1 MSAKRNHEQHHSV
14 LAVIC
19 RPAADLPALCAVMLK
34 MAWGRCIE
42 LGISQEKIKGVI
54 KSSVIFSIVPSLSIV
69 IGLFSLAAVL
79 GVPWP
84 WFRLSVVGS
93 GQLGADAADMVAT
106 GAGYESI
113 GALQP
118 PTMLRRR
125 ARLCFVMSIGIMF
138 GIVTCTFFGKKIQT
152 SMTSFREKNGAWGA
166 LATGCFTL
174 ALMVVFLPVPGI
186 QGPHLYADPGC
197 IRSGYIS
204 ARRYYQKDRLDLA
217 FQLCAGGFAGTGN
230 GCLGILCQSAC
241 VRG

>member
-1 MSAKRNHEQHHSV
+1 MSLSAIMNSTT
-14 LAVIC
+14 LYTAVIVG
-19 RPAADLPALCAVMLK
+19 LLLIFLLCAVMLK

-42 LGISQEKIKGVI
+42 LGISQEKVKDVV

-93 GQLGADAADMVAT
+93 VSYELMAADMVAT

-113 GALQP
+113 GALAASNDVSQVGAI
-118 PTMLRRR
+118 M
-125 ARLCFVMSIGIMF
+125 FVMSIGIMF

-174 ALMVVFLPVPGI
+174 ALMVVFLPV
-186 QGPHLYADPGC
+186 QVFKGPIYLLTMGVSALVTFLHGVIIKKTGWTWLSNFVLAD
-197 IRSGYIS
+197 S
-204 ARRYYQKDRLDLA
+204 LVLA
-217 FQLCAGGFAGTGN
+217 MVASVFFAN
-230 GCLGILCQSAC
+230 MFA
-241 VRG
+241 

>member
-1 MSAKRNHEQHHSV
+1 MSLSAIMNSTT
-14 LAVIC
+14 LYIAVIVG
-19 RPAADLPALCAVMLK
+19 LLLIFLLCAVMLK

-93 GQLGADAADMVAT
+93 VSYELMAADMVAT

-113 GALQP
+113 GALAAANDASQAGAI
-118 PTMLRRR
+118 M
-125 ARLCFVMSIGIMF
+125 FVMSIGIMF

-152 SMTSFREKNGAWGA
+152 GVVQARSKNGVVGA
-166 LATGCFTL
+166 LLTGVLSL
-174 ALMVVFLPVPGI
+174 AIIEAFLPL
-186 QGPHLYADPGC
+186 QMMKGPVY
-197 IRSGYIS
+197 
-204 ARRYYQKDRLDLA
+204 LA
-217 FQLCAGGFAGTGN
+217 VVCTSCVITLVQMFIVKKFKIHWYRNFIMAVTLL
-230 GCLGILCQSAC
+230 LGMMSSMIWVQIL
-241 VRG
+241 G

>member
-1 MSAKRNHEQHHSV
+1 MSLSV
-14 LAVIC
+14 IMNSTTLYIAVIVG
-19 RPAADLPALCAVMLK
+19 LLLIFLLCAVMLK

-93 GQLGADAADMVAT
+93 VSYELMAADMVAT

-113 GALQP
+113 GALAAANDASQAGAI
-118 PTMLRRR
+118 M
-125 ARLCFVMSIGIMF
+125 FVMSIGIMF

-174 ALMVVFLPVPGI
+174 ALMVVFLPV
-186 QGPHLYADPGC
+186 QVFKGPIYMLTLAVSALVTYLHGVIIKKTGWTWLSNFVLAD
-197 IRSGYIS
+197 S
-204 ARRYYQKDRLDLA
+204 LVLA
-217 FQLCAGGFAGTGN
+217 MVASVFFAN
-230 GCLGILCQSAC
+230 LLA
-241 VRG
+241 

>member
-1 MSAKRNHEQHHSV
+1 MSLSAIMNSTT
-14 LAVIC
+14 LYIAVIVG
-19 RPAADLPALCAVMLK
+19 LLLIFLLCAVMLK

-93 GQLGADAADMVAT
+93 VSYELMAADMVAT

-113 GALQP
+113 GALAAANDASQAGAI
-118 PTMLRRR
+118 M
-125 ARLCFVMSIGIMF
+125 FVMSIGIMF

-174 ALMVVFLPVPGI
+174 ALMVVFLPPLWLHICTALLSKRPAGPGF
-186 QGPHLYADPGC
+186 PTLC
-197 IRSGYIS
+197 WRIRWYWQWLP
-204 ARRYYQKDRLDLA
+204 RYSLPI
-217 FQLCAGGFAGTGN
+217 
-230 GCLGILCQSAC
+230 CLRKGVS
-241 VRG
+241 